1 MNSILF
7 AKPTSTGKPGTT
19 RRAWGSV
26 DSISFM
32 SQLDK
37 IYKEAVHWR
46 NNLLKIPQG
55 NAGKSLTTEL
65 SRLFNAFAT
74 GSALEPIALKAA
86 TVLPHLILQKPFRNS
101 KIQDHIKCME
111 KRLKMWSD
119 GDLASLLWECR
130 AIQDRL
136 PKTNHNT
143 SRQQQLSSSFANLMF
158 QGKTNAALQLLS
170 NKGKGNLLQL
180 NDVVGDSTV
189 KEILKSKHPS
199 GMSAMP
205 ESTINGTPPDFHPV
219 IFDSIDAALIKSTS
233 LNTKGA
239 AGPSG
244 LDAFAWRRLC
254 TSFKSAC
261 YTLCQSLALAARRL
275 CTEYVDPTC
284 VHPLLACRLIALDKD
299 PGVRPIGIGETSRR
313 IIAKGNLLQL
323 NDVVGDSTVKEILKS
338 KHNWM
343 TRVTRGDIQDAAG
356 SIQLCAGQIT
366 GVESAAH
373 AVQECFKRDDTEA
386 ALLVDASNAF
396 NSLNREAALNNI
408 RFLCPSIST
417 MLINTY
423 RAPTELFI
431 NGEVIY
437 SREREGTT
445 QGDPLAMPMYAVATI
460 PLIKNLPD
468 SVTQVWY
475 ADDASALGSITN
487 IRNWWD
493 KLTNTGPSF
502 GYHANPAKTW
512 LVAKD
517 THLSEAIT
525 AFSGSNVN
533 VTSVGHTHL
542 GVPLGTT
549 DYINH
554 SLSKKV
560 DQWCSELRLLSEIAI
575 TQPHAAFAAFNHGF
589 SSKWS
594 YLSRTLPDISI
605 HFQPLENIIRTVFI
619 PTVTGR
625 LPPNDINRDM
635 FALPARLGGLGLCN
649 PLGQCDL
656 EFSAS
661 TTVSG
666 PLKDLILHKQ
676 SDYSYECLA
685 AQINQKSTIKQLR
698 REQSILA
705 AEELKQRLSPTGAK
719 VLALASEKGS
729 SNWLTSLPIE
739 EFGFSLHK
747 GAFVDALSLRY
758 GWPPPGTPTHCVC
771 GENFSVHHVLS
782 CPRGGFPS
790 IRHNEIRDATANLLT
805 EVCHDVMV
813 EPDLQ
818 PLTGETMSH
827 RTSNSNEGARLDIA
841 VNGFWGGRYE
851 KTFLD
856 VRVLT
861 RMPRLT
867 ATPASTTATGNT
879 KRKRRGPMNS
889 ASLKSNTHRSHQLS
903 FLQQGEWPSSLLH
916 FTKG

>member
-1 MNSILF
+1 M
-7 AKPTSTGKPGTT
+7 
-19 RRAWGSV
+19 
-26 DSISFM
+26 
-32 SQLDK
+32 
-37 IYKEAVHWR
+37 
-46 NNLLKIPQG
+46 
-55 NAGKSLTTEL
+55 
-65 SRLFNAFAT
+65 
-74 GSALEPIALKAA
+74 
-86 TVLPHLILQKPFRNS
+86 
-101 KIQDHIKCME
+101 
-111 KRLKMWSD
+111 
-119 GDLASLLWECR
+119 
-130 AIQDRL
+130 
-136 PKTNHNT
+136 
-143 SRQQQLSSSFANLMF
+143 
-158 QGKTNAALQLLS
+158 
-170 NKGKGNLLQL
+170 
-180 NDVVGDSTV
+180 
-189 KEILKSKHPS
+189 
-199 GMSAMP
+199 
-205 ESTINGTPPDFHPV
+205 
-219 IFDSIDAALIKSTS
+219 
-233 LNTKGA
+233 
-239 AGPSG
+239 
-244 LDAFAWRRLC
+244 
-254 TSFKSAC
+254 
-261 YTLCQSLALAARRL
+261 
-275 CTEYVDPTC
+275 
-284 VHPLLACRLIALDKD
+284 
-299 PGVRPIGIGETSRR
+299 
-313 IIAKGNLLQL
+313 
-323 NDVVGDSTVKEILKS
+323 
-338 KHNWM
+338 
-343 TRVTRGDIQDAAG
+343 
-356 SIQLCAGQIT
+356 
-366 GVESAAH
+366 
-373 AVQECFKRDDTEA
+373 
-386 ALLVDASNAF
+386 
-396 NSLNREAALNNI
+396 
-408 RFLCPSIST
+408 
-417 MLINTY
+417 
-423 RAPTELFI
+423 
-431 NGEVIY
+431 
-437 SREREGTT
+437 
-445 QGDPLAMPMYAVATI
+445 
-460 PLIKNLPD
+460 
-468 SVTQVWY
+468 
-475 ADDASALGSITN
+475 
-487 IRNWWD
+487 
-493 KLTNTGPSF
+493 F

-512 LVAKD
+512 LVTKD

-560 DQWCSELRLLSEIAI
+560 DQWCSELRLLSEIAV

-625 LPPNDINRDM
+625 PPPNDINRDM

-661 TTVSG
+661 TAISG

-676 SDYSYECLA
+676 TDYSYECLA

-705 AEELKQRLSPTGAK
+705 AEKLKQRLSPTGAK

-747 GAFVDALSLRY
+747 GAFVDALSLHY

-856 VRVLT
+856 VRVFNPHAPSNSNTSINNCYRKHEKEKKRAYEQRILEVEH
-861 RMPRLT
+861 
-867 ATPASTTATGNT
+867 ASFTPIVLSATGGMAKQST
-879 KRKRRGPMNS
+879 SFYKRL
-889 ASLKSNTHRSHQLS
+889 ASLLADKWDHKYSQTLYWLRCRLS
-903 FLQQGEWPSSLLH
+903 FSLLRSAIQCIRGARSSRGH
-916 FTKG
+916 AI